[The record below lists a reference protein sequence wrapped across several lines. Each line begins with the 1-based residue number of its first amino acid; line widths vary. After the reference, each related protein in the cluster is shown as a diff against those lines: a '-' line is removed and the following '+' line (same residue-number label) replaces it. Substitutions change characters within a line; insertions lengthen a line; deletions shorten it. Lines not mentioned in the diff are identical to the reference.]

1 MSRPVHPSQDGA
13 AGGGHIVDGP
23 IVIGL
28 VNNMSPRAMRTT
40 ERQFREL
47 LAAAPCRRP
56 VRLELFTLHD
66 DGRLGPTQNG
76 AQEGAREGY
85 GSIEDL
91 RASRLDGMIVTG
103 MEPVAPTLPEEPA
116 WPNLTRLVDW
126 AVQHG
131 IPTVWSCLAAHAAV
145 LHLDGIARVKL
156 PRKLS
161 GLFECTLAPT
171 GHPLAAGCPAHWRC
185 PHSRHNGL
193 PEAALRAGGYDI
205 LSASTEA
212 GVDMFVRDVAGAA
225 SGDGAAPFL
234 FCQGHPE
241 YGPDVLM
248 REYVR
253 DLKRYLDGDSATL
266 PDVPAHY
273 LDRQAE
279 QQLRRARDGARPGH
293 GDGVLAATQAIAR
306 SVAFTHGWQSVASDI
321 YGNWLA
327 SVAAGGAS
335 ADAACG
341 ASASADAHRPALA
354 A

>member
-1 MSRPVHPSQDGA
+1 MSRPVHASQDGA
-13 AGGGHIVDGP
+13 AGDGH

-66 DGRLGPTQNG
+66 DCRLGPTQNG
-76 AQEGAREGY
+76 AQEGGREGY
-85 GSIEDL
+85 GSLEDL

-171 GHPLAAGCPAHWRC
+171 GHPLAAGCPAHWLC

-205 LSASTEA
+205 LSASAEA
-212 GVDMFVRDVAGAA
+212 GVDMFVR
-225 SGDGAAPFL
+225 DGAAPFL

-253 DLKRYLDGDSATL
+253 DLRRYLDGDSATL

-279 QQLRRARDGARPGH
+279 QQLRRVRDGARPGH
-293 GDGVLAATQAIAR
+293 GDDALAATQAIAR
-306 SVAFTHGWQSVASDI
+306 SVAFAHGWQSVASDI

-327 SVAAGGAS
+327 SVAARG
-335 ADAACG
+335 
-341 ASASADAHRPALA
+341 ASADAHRPALA